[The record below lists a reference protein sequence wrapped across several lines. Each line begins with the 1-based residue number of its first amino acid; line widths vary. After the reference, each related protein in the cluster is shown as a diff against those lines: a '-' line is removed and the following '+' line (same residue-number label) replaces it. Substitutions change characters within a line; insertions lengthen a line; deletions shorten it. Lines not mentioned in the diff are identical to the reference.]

1 MKARLEQLSE
11 YELERGKRVPTLN
24 HSIVQGNL
32 IFALK
37 AGCRNQFTVAS
48 ELNLTM
54 PERPDTVPDIAIYPK
69 LRIDYLHDVTS
80 MTEMPLT
87 VVEIVSPS
95 HRNAG
100 QSDTEILAKFER
112 YFKAGVKSC
121 WLVMPSF
128 QAISVYSEF
137 GKYRF
142 FSGNDTVVDA
152 TSGVE
157 VKLEEIF
164 EE

>member
-1 MKARLEQLSE
+1 MEATLEQLSE
-11 YELERGKRVPTLN
+11 YELERGKPVPTLN
-24 HSIVQGNL
+24 HAYVQKNL
-32 IFALK
+32 LVSLDYRYRK
-37 AGCRNQFTVAS
+37 THTVLS

-69 LRIDYLHDVTS
+69 LRIDFLHDVTS

-95 HRNAG
+95 

-142 FSGNDTVVDA
+142 FSGNDTVIDA